1 MEENQAGGFTAPTSV
16 KSGNA
21 DLPKH
26 GGQVTKKS
34 VSKEAMN
41 AVKTTKRD
49 IKVVAIAKGWFD
61 CRRIEPGMKFMVTST
76 EFSDKWMEK
85 I

>member
-1 MEENQAGGFTAPTSV
+1 MEENQAGGFTAPSSV

-21 DLPKH
+21 DLPKA

-41 AVKTTKRD
+41 SVKTIKRD
-49 IKVVAIAKGWFD
+49 IKVVAISKGWFD
-61 CRRIEPGMKFMVTST
+61 CRRIEPGVKFMVSST
-76 EFSDKWMEK
+76 EFSEKWMEK